1 MESES
6 SSTLTEVFS
15 LIWEVW
21 KQRWLRKTVSKMS
34 LTPSLKAFLQRGS
47 AHKPLQILHHSFF
60 IFTISHQ
67 TQKQATTDPSC
78 EIALHTISWAFFTR
92 CSAQKIASSSIC
104 QKKKNQHHSLRHS
117 WKAVRPMNF
126 LHLFPPLF
134 QFYNYKYFTSK
145 MRLHLLRPFW
155 EEVGLRNWCQ
165 ISQSNWINGWLQK
178 KKCNL
183 SPNCQKSALPNS
195 SRPSCKGVGT
205 TNWLHFHSPI
215 L

>member
-67 TQKQATTDPSC
+67 TQKQATTDPLC
-78 EIALHTISWAFFTR
+78 PIALHTISWAFFTR
-92 CSAQKIASSSIC
+92 CRAQKKASLSILISYFP
-104 QKKKNQHHSLRHS
+104 KKKNPNTIPWGILGKRWGPWISFTFFLLYFNFTITNISHPKWDSIS
-117 WKAVRPMNF
+117 WG
-126 LHLFPPLF
+126 LFE
-134 QFYNYKYFTSK
+134 K
-145 MRLHLLRPFW
+145 R
-155 EEVGLRNWCQ
+155 
-165 ISQSNWINGWLQK
+165 
-178 KKCNL
+178 
-183 SPNCQKSALPNS
+183 
-195 SRPSCKGVGT
+195 
-205 TNWLHFHSPI
+205 
-215 L
+215 